1 LISKE
6 YKFFHEFKF
15 NSRAPHGALESS
27 RLPSP
32 PGGGFYNEHDNRVA
46 PDYDQYGDEY
56 AGSDYT
62 RNKRPA
68 GHNQY
73 KFDHRFNTPTLSH
86 NAKGGMDAPYRNG
99 NGSSYPSGHSNNNG
113 NTSQFGATAAQMFN
127 NLNKMV
133 AQVAPIIQSQL
144 GGNMMGAGIF
154 QGNSNTMGNDANFA
168 QFKQNNNNNNNNGI
182 MNNFG
187 MNQTNMD
194 MNHFET
200 QTQPQMMSYKQFLFS
215 ITSGNQSAKM
225 TPEQSNKLY
234 NEYKIK
240 FRREQTALFFAAH
253 KNEEWF
259 KLRYHPNDSTKRKEE
274 QRETTKRR
282 LDIFMELIES
292 TLASSENNVPPLSLE
307 MTNDLNKKRLFK
319 FLDAVMIRL
328 EGGTSQELDI
338 LETIYEEAR
347 EENET
352 ETKLKENVKEES
364 DDEAGVKKTS
374 EKDTNGDELKS
385 SNEAESNTLENEKT
399 NGEKSETTIK
409 SEKKDEE
416 KKSTNNTLTK
426 KSTPPTIPQKTQ
438 SIFFKHL
445 PVNVT
450 RSDLEK
456 VNFLIRK
463 NCFYKICNF

>member
-1 LISKE
+1 M
-6 YKFFHEFKF
+6 
-15 NSRAPHGALESS
+15 
-27 RLPSP
+27 
-32 PGGGFYNEHDNRVA
+32 
-46 PDYDQYGDEY
+46 Q
-56 AGSDYT
+56 
-62 RNKRPA
+62 
-68 GHNQY
+68 
-73 KFDHRFNTPTLSH
+73 
-86 NAKGGMDAPYRNG
+86 
-99 NGSSYPSGHSNNNG
+99 
-113 NTSQFGATAAQMFN
+113 TAAQMFN

-144 GGNMMGAGIF
+144 GGNMMPGAGGAGIF
-154 QGNSNTMGNDANFA
+154 QGGSNTMGNDGNFA
-168 QFKQNNNNNNNNGI
+168 QFKQNNNNGI

-187 MNQTNMD
+187 MNQNMD

-200 QTQPQMMSYKQFLFS
+200 QTQPQMMSYKQFVFS

-292 TLASSENNVPPLSLE
+292 SLASSDNNAPPLSLE
-307 MTNDLNKKRLFK
+307 MTNDLSKKRLFK

-352 ETKLKENVKEES
+352 DAKLKENVKEES
-364 DDEAGVKKTS
+364 DDEAEVKKTS

-385 SNEAESNTLENEKT
+385 SNESASNTLENEKT
-399 NGEKSETTIK
+399 NGEKSEAVIK
-409 SEKKDEE
+409 SETKDEV
-416 KKSTNNTLTK
+416 KKSTNNTLPK

-456 VNFLIRK
+456 VSVGSLVGKILTGAMVMQTWLLI
-463 NCFYKICNF
+463 

>member
-1 LISKE
+1 M
-6 YKFFHEFKF
+6 
-15 NSRAPHGALESS
+15 
-27 RLPSP
+27 
-32 PGGGFYNEHDNRVA
+32 
-46 PDYDQYGDEY
+46 
-56 AGSDYT
+56 
-62 RNKRPA
+62 
-68 GHNQY
+68 
-73 KFDHRFNTPTLSH
+73 SH

-99 NGSSYPSGHSNNNG
+99 NGSSYPSGHNNNG
-113 NTSQFGATAAQMFN
+113 NTSQFGASSNGMQTAAQMFN

-144 GGNMMGAGIF
+144 GGNMMPGAGGAGIF
-154 QGNSNTMGNDANFA
+154 QGGSNTMGNDGNFA
-168 QFKQNNNNNNNNGI
+168 QFKQNNNNGI

-187 MNQTNMD
+187 MNQNMD

-200 QTQPQMMSYKQFLFS
+200 QTQPQMMSYKQFVFS

-292 TLASSENNVPPLSLE
+292 SLASSENNAPPLSLE
-307 MTNDLNKKRLFK
+307 MTNDLSKKRLFK

-352 ETKLKENVKEES
+352 DAKLKENVKEES
-364 DDEAGVKKTS
+364 DDEAEVKKTS

-385 SNEAESNTLENEKT
+385 SNESASNTLENEKT
-399 NGEKSETTIK
+399 NGEKSEAVIK
-409 SEKKDEE
+409 SETKDEV
-416 KKSTNNTLTK
+416 KKSTNNTLPK

-456 VNFLIRK
+456 ASF
-463 NCFYKICNF
+463 